1 MMAPDVDHKLL
12 DLLKRYGA
20 KTRYF
25 SFFPTVAKVVD
36 AGGCGLARIYGFIG
50 FFRPPGFSDYH
61 LWLRTYSRK
70 ARTAA
75 LVCRRLG

>member
-1 MMAPDVDHKLL
+1 VELHRLNGLGLPL
-12 DLLKRYGA
+12 
-20 KTRYF
+20 TE
-25 SFFPTVAKVVD
+25 
-36 AGGCGLARIYGFIG
+36 LARIYGFIG